1 MNKNS
6 KYEILLIAVIS
17 ARATSF
23 IFNKL
28 LLQSMSAFN
37 LLSLRFLIAF
47 FLLCILFYKDIRRM
61 SKKHILSGI
70 IIGTLFFGM
79 MFFEMLALQQADTSL
94 ISLLENSAIIFVP
107 LINIVLTRKLP
118 NKLTVISTIIAMSGV
133 VLLALQ
139 QGSLSGGFTYGI
151 LAGLCYALGIIAT
164 DKLTTEEDP
173 SLSIGI
179 IQVGT
184 MGTLS
189 LLLTLT
195 TESLVLPQTL
205 PQWGMLAMLI
215 LVCTGFGYTLQPVAQ
230 SHVST
235 EKAGLFLSVNP
246 AIAALLGVVVLQES
260 LGILGLVGMSLILV
274 SILLPYTH
282 IFQK

>member
-1 MNKNS
+1 MYKTS

-47 FLLCILFYKDIRRM
+47 ILLYILFYKDIRSM
-61 SKKHILSGI
+61 SLKHILSSI

-118 NKLTVISTIIAMSGV
+118 NKVTIISTIIAMTGV
-133 VLLALQ
+133 ILLALQ
-139 QGSLSGGFTYGI
+139 QGSLTGGFTFGI

-164 DKLTTEEDP
+164 DKLTTEDDP
-173 SLSIGI
+173 SLAIGI

-184 MGTLS
+184 MGALS

-195 TESLVLPQTL
+195 TETLVLPQTL

-246 AIAALLGVVVLQES
+246 AIAAFLGMIVLHES
-260 LGILGLVGMSLILV
+260 LGLLGLLGMVLILI
-274 SILLPYTH
+274 SILLPYTK
-282 IFQK
+282 ICKE